1 MEVYELNQA
10 LEEYEEERKERLMMW
25 RMSNYIAARPHFDP
39 NKPIPTLE
47 EWHPFPWDKEYKKE
61 IEFISY
67 DRQIEFAMKV
77 GRPEWIPDF
86 WYENS
91 EKYQHL
97 ARSKPSDGSTGTHD
111 GHTGTEGTAIP
122 TQTGA
127 GKDQEK

>member
-39 NKPIPTLE
+39 KKPIPSLE

-61 IEFISY
+61 VAFIPY
-67 DRQIEFAMKV
+67 DEQIEFAIKV

-86 WYENS
+86 WYEHS
-91 EKYQHL
+91 TKYQHL
-97 ARSKPSDGSTGTHD
+97 VRKKPSDGSTGTHD
-111 GHTGTEGTAIP
+111 GHTGTEGTSIP
-122 TQTGA
+122 TEASA
-127 GKDQEK
+127 GEDQEK